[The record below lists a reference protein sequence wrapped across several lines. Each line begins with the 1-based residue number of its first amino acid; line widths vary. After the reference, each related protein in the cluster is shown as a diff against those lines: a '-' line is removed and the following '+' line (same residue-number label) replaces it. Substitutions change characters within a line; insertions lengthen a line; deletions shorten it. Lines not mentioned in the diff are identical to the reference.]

1 MAVTRKPSMGRQKI
15 EIKRIEKEDARQV
28 TFSKRR
34 GGLIKKAH
42 ELCTLCG
49 AEIAIIVFSPAGKP
63 FSFIHPEAVI
73 DRYLSGNSLQDNMAP
88 TPLVSARRDA
98 KIRELNKEYTE
109 ALNKLEAEKK
119 RGAALKKI
127 KKASRKQFW
136 WDPIDDLGVHE
147 LEQLSGAIDELKH
160 QVTERA
166 DELLLGSSSS
176 MSFLPGN
183 NSSNGMSSTSHSE
196 YSSTTTYETKP
207 AIPNHQNHT
216 SSLIPHH
223 GYGTGFGF
231 YGRNGLY

>member
-63 FSFIHPEAVI
+63 FSFIHPESVI
-73 DRYLSGNSLQDNMAP
+73 DRYLSGNSLQENMTP
-88 TPLVSARRDA
+88 TPLVSAHRDA

-119 RGAALKKI
+119 RGAALKKM

-147 LEQLSGAIDELKH
+147 LEQLNGAIDELKN
-160 QVTERA
+160 QVAERA

-183 NSSNGMSSTSHSE
+183 HSSNGMSSTSHSE

-207 AIPNHQNHT
+207 AIPNHQTYT
-216 SSLIPHH
+216 SSLPHH
-223 GYGTGFGF
+223 GYGSGFGF